1 MLRQC
6 PPREVENRG
15 VCGVARECMAGARR
29 GTDQR
34 MGGSQDRTER
44 PTPEPERETV
54 HGMGVSSEHDQGEVQ
69 EVDSREQE

>member
-1 MLRQC
+1 
-6 PPREVENRG
+6 
-15 VCGVARECMAGARR
+15 MAGARR